1 MDQALIPISR
11 NQKFPALNNFLRIAV
26 FGQLW
31 LGKSQMSYCDIFK
44 VTVKM
49 MTLSKIPDF
58 NLEEFSKTNE
68 VRNFLKIDYPVR
80 KN

>member
-1 MDQALIPISR
+1 
-11 NQKFPALNNFLRIAV
+11 
-26 FGQLW
+26 
-31 LGKSQMSYCDIFK
+31 MSYCDIFK

-68 VRNFLKIDYPVR
+68 VRNFLKTDYPVR